1 MSRTIGVMGAGLM
14 ASAIVRRLLGEG
26 HAVSVWNRSA
36 QKTVPLAAEGARA
49 ITDAASFFDT
59 ADVIIAALA
68 GLENVTAL
76 LDTVEPRL
84 EGKDFINLVTAGPGE
99 VRALGSRIEDLG
111 AHYLSGVIICYPS
124 DILAGRGSI
133 MIGGSSET
141 WKRHGEIVL
150 ALASGS
156 TYVGADPGKPGVIDS
171 ALTGGVIFTATTA
184 CLEAAQYA
192 ALDGMPL
199 NEFRQFLSIYL
210 KALPREIDR
219 VLDAVAARKFTSSD
233 ATLDTYAA
241 SLVLFRDAFA
251 KVGAPHSH
259 LTATLAQTQAAIAEG
274 KGPLGLAALAKA

>member
-1 MSRTIGVMGAGLM
+1 MGAGLM
-14 ASAIVRRLLGEG
+14 ASAIVRRLLSEG
-26 HAVSVWNRSA
+26 HTVSVWNRTA
-36 QKTVPLAAEGARA
+36 QNAAPLATEGAHVVA
-49 ITDAASFFDT
+49 DAASFFDT
-59 ADVIIAALA
+59 ADVIIAVLA

-76 LDTVEPRL
+76 LDAVEPRL

-111 AHYLSGVIICYPS
+111 GRYISGVIICYPS

-133 MIGGSSET
+133 MIGGSSEA
-141 WKRHGEIVL
+141 WKRQGQILL

-184 CLEAAQYA
+184 CLEAARYA

-199 NEFRQFLSIYL
+199 DEFRHFLSTYL

-219 VLDAVAARKFTSSD
+219 VLDAVAAQKFTSSD

-251 KVGAPHSH
+251 KAGAPHGH

-274 KGPLGLAALAKA
+274 KGALGLAALAKT